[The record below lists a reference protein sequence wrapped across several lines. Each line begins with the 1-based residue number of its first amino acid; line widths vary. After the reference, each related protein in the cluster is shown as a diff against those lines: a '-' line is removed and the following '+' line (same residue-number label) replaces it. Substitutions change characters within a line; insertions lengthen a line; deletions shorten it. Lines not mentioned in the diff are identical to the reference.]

1 MSFEQELE
9 DIKKLGGI
17 TEQAGAQQVMQAI
30 GQIQQSLGLLARNQD
45 AAEVAIRMLAAN
57 PANRQYAQALMA
69 LLQTAGQVQL
79 PK

>member
-9 DIKKLGGI
+9 DLKKRGGI
-17 TEQAGAQQVMQAI
+17 NEQAGAQQVMQAI
-30 GQIQQSLGLLARNQD
+30 TQIQQALGLLARNQD
-45 AAEVAIRMLAAN
+45 AAEVAIRMLGTN

-69 LLQTAGQVQL
+69 LLQNAGRVQL